1 MPLIT
6 LGVFLLHGSRGRG
19 SLPFSHSSVI
29 GNLVTVL
36 NFKFWHLYG
45 TAIHLLARCTA
56 RGFLR
61 NPLIVLNTNNIYI
74 HWDETKFT
82 AGFWGWLWDSNPEFP
97 ACSPASQNP
106 RVLLRPGGLLS
117 LEQSLIYRV
126 CPPANKSPLLS
137 PPLPITPHS
146 YSPPVVDMCHAIWIP
161 YHKGT
166 PWFVIPFR
174 GIVLLKNKQDFT

>member
-6 LGVFLLHGSRGRG
+6 LGVFLLHGSQGGG

-45 TAIHLLARCTA
+45 TAIHLLARRTA

-82 AGFWGWLWDSNPEFP
+82 AGFWGWLRDSLTLNFL
-97 ACSPASQNP
+97 
-106 RVLLRPGGLLS
+106 RVLPPPRILGFCCGQGVFCPWSSLLFTEFVLQQTSHLSFLPRPPSHPILTPLESSICAVPFGSHTIKEPLDLWSLS
-117 LEQSLIYRV
+117 EELFCL
-126 CPPANKSPLLS
+126 
-137 PPLPITPHS
+137 
-146 YSPPVVDMCHAIWIP
+146 
-161 YHKGT
+161 
-166 PWFVIPFR
+166 
-174 GIVLLKNKQDFT
+174 